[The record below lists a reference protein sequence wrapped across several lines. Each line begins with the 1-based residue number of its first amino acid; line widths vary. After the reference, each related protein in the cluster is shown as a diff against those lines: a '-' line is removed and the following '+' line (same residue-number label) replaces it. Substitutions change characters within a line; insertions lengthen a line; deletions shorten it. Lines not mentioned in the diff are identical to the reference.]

1 MLPTELKMH
10 RVAAVEAW
18 GDKARWND
26 GVLYTGLHASEEL
39 DPVAEIECTF
49 VYLILLDGLR
59 GRLFVVPPCGD
70 VIRFRDAASLRIS
83 NDVVEAAYERAND
96 AVRHIVDSSFDEM
109 IAHCVTTKRIRR
121 WRRRELV

>member
-10 RVAAVEAW
+10 RVAAVEAF

-39 DPVAEIECTF
+39 DPVAEIERTF

-59 GRLFVVPPCGD
+59 GRLFGTRSSD